1 MGRTDPDR
9 NQTPWHYKAAYIILL
24 AMVSGWILLIFLK
37 PEPLSVGIN
46 QHDRSRFLDMVE
58 GKAYK
63 PYVYRTL
70 LPTTTRVVA
79 ALTPE
84 QVANALAATVE
95 NNPFLRGAFA
105 RFRWETAAAYPY
117 LVAGLLMLLSFMG
130 FAHYTSRLSLRVCGI
145 DETYRMRSLLAVA
158 ALLCL
163 PPFFR
168 YTAYPYD
175 PPQLFLFTLAL
186 YLLASQ
192 RVLAFALAFG
202 LCCLNKETAVLL
214 ILVFAFTSRKQ
225 MPRQRYLAV
234 LFGLVAWYLLIRAL
248 LVYTFRSNPGSL
260 VEFHLLDHNLR
271 LLVSEWSFSDL
282 VTCLVLSGL
291 VFARWR
297 EKPEF
302 LKVSFLAVFVPLVVL
317 SLFLG
322 YLNEWRGYYEAYPL
336 AFALAVDTVSR
347 LDAALSAR
355 GSVV

>member
-1 MGRTDPDR
+1 MRQTDVGPKHAPFRT
-9 NQTPWHYKAAYIILL
+9 KAAYLVLLIL
-24 AMVSGWILLIFLK
+24 VSGWILVVFLR
-37 PEPLSVGIN
+37 PEPGSVGIN
-46 QHDRSRFLDMVE
+46 QYERSRFLDMVK
-58 GKAYK
+58 GTAYR
-63 PYVYRTL
+63 PFVYRTL
-70 LPTTTRVVA
+70 LPTTTRIVV

-84 QVANALAATVE
+84 QSATASSRIVE
-95 NNPFLRGAFA
+95 RNVYLRSAFA
-105 RFRWETAAAYPY
+105 HFHWETSAAYAY
-117 LVAGLLMLLSFMG
+117 VVACLLMLLSFMG
-130 FAHYTSRLSLRVCGI
+130 FAHYTSRLCLRACRI
-145 DETYRMRSLLAVA
+145 DDTYRRRSLLAVV
-158 ALLCL
+158 ALLGL
-163 PPFFR
+163 PPFFS
-168 YTAYPYD
+168 YTAFPYD

-234 LFGLVAWYLLIRAL
+234 LFGLVAWYLLIRV
-248 LVYTFRSNPGSL
+248 LVAFVFRNNPGAL
-260 VEFHLLDHNLR
+260 VEFHLFDHNLR

-347 LDAALSAR
+347 LDAALGAR